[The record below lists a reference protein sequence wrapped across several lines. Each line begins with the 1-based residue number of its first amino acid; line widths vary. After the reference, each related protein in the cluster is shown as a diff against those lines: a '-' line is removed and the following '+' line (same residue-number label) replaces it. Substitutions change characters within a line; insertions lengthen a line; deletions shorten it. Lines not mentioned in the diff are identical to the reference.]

1 MDSGGAGGPALQPGE
16 SGSVKADGHYTVN
29 AVTFRGPAM
38 TGAHVFAIGLALAC
52 LAGVR
57 AYLMVFGV
65 GLAGLMGWVDLPPA
79 LEVTTSPWVMGTAA
93 ALALVEFATD
103 KIPGVDSGWDLLQ
116 TLARIPAGAFLAA
129 ATLSDDGQLGT
140 GALVLGGTAALGM
153 HLLKSGTRAAI
164 NSSPEPVSNWVA
176 STGEDITALG
186 VLALVFAHPWLALG
200 LLLLVMLTGAA
211 IVWL

>member
-1 MDSGGAGGPALQPGE
+1 
-16 SGSVKADGHYTVN
+16 
-29 AVTFRGPAM
+29 
-38 TGAHVFAIGLALAC
+38 
-52 LAGVR
+52 
-57 AYLMVFGV
+57 
-65 GLAGLMGWVDLPPA
+65 
-79 LEVTTSPWVMGTAA
+79 WVMGTAA

-103 KIPGVDSGWDLLQ
+103 KIPRVHSVWALLQ
-116 TLARIPAGAFLAA
+116 TPARSPAGAVLAA

-211 IVWL
+211 IVWLVMRWLWRLARPRSGVAAG